1 MEGLRTRIFVLGA
14 LFFGLGILFHAK
26 PQTVIKHDGQ
36 VPDEKWLERNSP
48 KTIPK
53 FQMAVLKDGP
63 EITYRMTKE
72 TYETLVPY
80 GIVARVFANGY
91 ENYDTVVIM
100 SAKKDSFHD
109 PRVCFTSQGYN
120 LDQQEVV
127 VVDSKAY
134 GKVPITLT
142 TMVRGSEKSFAAF
155 FYKGP
160 NGFVAKNTELKWQMF
175 MHQLTKFQ
183 DTEGV
188 FYRFIPL
195 HAGSTKQQLTKF
207 IDTFLTESQ
216 KTSKGLL

>member
-1 MEGLRTRIFVLGA
+1 MEGLGKRVLVLGSA
-14 LFFGLGILFHAK
+14 FLMLGVLFHAK
-26 PQTVIKHDGQ
+26 APTLIQHDGK
-36 VPDEKWLERNSP
+36 VPDEKWLEGISP
-48 KTIPK
+48 KEVPGY
-53 FQMAVLKDGP
+53 QMAVLKDGP
-63 EITYRMTKE
+63 EITYRMTQE

-80 GIVARVFANGY
+80 GIVARVFGNGY

-109 PRVCFTSQGYN
+109 PRVCFTSQGWN
-120 LDQQEVV
+120 LDQQEVIQ
-127 VVDSKAY
+127 VDSKAY
-134 GKVPITLT
+134 GKVPITLA
-142 TMVRGSEKSFAAF
+142 TMIRGSEKSFAAF

-175 MHQLTKFQ
+175 MHQLTKFE

-195 HAGSTKQQLTKF
+195 HPGSTKQQLEKF

-216 KTSKGLL
+216 KSSKGLL